1 MAVSSDT
8 SHAKNN
14 RTEKEKEELTKVFYG
29 VDTVINIV
37 IQFLN
42 QTNNIIDACVDYSRP
57 SLAIDIAVLKEAF
70 LDTKKR
76 GVRLRYVTEI
86 TNDNV
91 SYCKQLLTIVDEL
104 RHLDGIKGN
113 LYISDTAYIAPAT
126 FHEKGKPASQII
138 YSNVKEI
145 IEHQRYLFET
155 LWSKAIPAELRINEI
170 EKGIILGKTEV
181 IQYPQTT
188 QELFINM
195 VKSAK
200 EEILLLLPTVNAF
213 LREERL
219 GIIQLLN
226 QAATEDGVNVRIL
239 GPTNDTTEN
248 KLKNMTAMKDQD
260 GGKKKR
266 SDFDFRSIN
275 TPFEEFVVSTVT
287 IVVVD
292 KKESLVLEKVDDS
305 RDNLIEA
312 LGLATYSN
320 SKPTVMSY
328 ISIFESLWKQVQ
340 LYEQLEAHD
349 KMQREFINIA
359 SHEMKTPTQAIL
371 GYAELLERYPERRE
385 EVHTIKRNAER
396 LRRLTSDIL
405 DVARIESQTLRLNK
419 ERVNLSEKIL
429 NVIKD
434 VKNQI
439 PSSSTLR
446 ILFTEPRE
454 PIYVQADK
462 LRIYEVIANLL
473 TNAIKFTKEGTIN
486 IMANVKDNDSNE
498 VIISIKDTGAGINP
512 EILPRLFTKFA
523 TKSDIGTGLGLY
535 ISKGIVEAHGG
546 RIWAENNPD
555 GKGASF
561 TFTLPIKN

>member
-1 MAVSSDT
+1 MTVSASISPIRREGPKKEDT
-8 SHAKNN
+8 
-14 RTEKEKEELTKVFYG
+14 LVFYG
-29 VDTVINIV
+29 VDAVINIV

-42 QTNNIIDACVDYSRP
+42 QTNKTVYACVDQTRP
-57 SLAIDIAVLKEAF
+57 ILTLDILVLKKAF
-70 LDTKKR
+70 EDAKRR
-76 GVRLRYVTEI
+76 GVKLMYVTEI
-86 TNDNV
+86 TKENL
-91 SYCKQLLTIVDEL
+91 SYCKQLMEMTHEL

-113 LYISDTAYIAPAT
+113 FYISESGYLAPAT

-155 LWSKAIPAELRINEI
+155 LWNKAIPAEQRINEI
-170 EKGIILGKTEV
+170 EEGVILGKTEV
-181 IQYPQTT
+181 IQNPQTI
-188 QELFINM
+188 QKLFIGM
-195 VKSAK
+195 IKSAK
-200 EEILLLLPTVNAF
+200 HEILLLVPTVNAF

-219 GIIQLLN
+219 GIIQLLK
-226 QAATEDGVNVRIL
+226 QSATQDGINVRIL
-239 GPTNDTTEN
+239 SSTSNVIEN
-248 KLKNMTAMKDQD
+248 KLKDITPTEDKE

-266 SDFDFRSIN
+266 RDFDFRSIN
-275 TPFEEFVVSTVT
+275 IPFEEFVVSTVT

-292 KKESLVLEKVDDS
+292 KKESLVFEKVDDS
-305 RDNLIEA
+305 KDNLIEA

-359 SHEMKTPTQAIL
+359 SHEMRTPTQAIL
-371 GYAELLERYPERRE
+371 GYTELLERYPEKRE
-385 EVHTIKRNAER
+385 EVYTIKRNAER
-396 LRRLTSDIL
+396 LQRLTNDIL
-405 DVARIESQTLRLNK
+405 DVARIESNTLRLNK

-439 PSSSTLR
+439 PSSRALR
-446 ILFTEPRE
+446 ILFTEPKE
-454 PIYVQADK
+454 PIYVYADK

-473 TNAIKFTKEGTIN
+473 NNAIKFTREGTIH
-486 IMANVKDNDSNE
+486 IMANVKRNNSNE
-498 VIISIKDTGAGINP
+498 VTISIKDTGAGINP

-546 RIWAENNPD
+546 KIWAENNSD
-555 GKGASF
+555 GNGA
-561 TFTLPIKN
+561 TFAFMLPAVN